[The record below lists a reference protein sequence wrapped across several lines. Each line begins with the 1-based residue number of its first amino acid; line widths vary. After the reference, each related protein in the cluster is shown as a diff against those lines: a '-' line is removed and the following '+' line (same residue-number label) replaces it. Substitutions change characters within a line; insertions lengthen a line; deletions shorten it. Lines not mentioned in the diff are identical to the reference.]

1 MNNNPNMQ
9 EDLIPNGLKRPVIH
23 RCGVDQ
29 IKIVSMPLDL
39 KPMNGN
45 NSSQAQPN
53 FMMNINNG
61 PFPNK

>member
-29 IKIVSMPLDL
+29 NKIVSMPLDL
-39 KPMNGN
+39 KPM
-45 NSSQAQPN
+45 
-53 FMMNINNG
+53 
-61 PFPNK
+61 